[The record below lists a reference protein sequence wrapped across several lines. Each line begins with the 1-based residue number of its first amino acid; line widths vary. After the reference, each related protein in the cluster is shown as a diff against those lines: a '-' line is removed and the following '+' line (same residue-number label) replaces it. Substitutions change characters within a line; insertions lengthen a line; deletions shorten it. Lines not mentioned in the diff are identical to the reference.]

1 MNEWEENTS
10 EYEQKNNR
18 LFVKNAF
25 EWVESIAFAVITVV
39 LIFTFLFRVVG
50 VEGKS
55 MEPTLHDGNF
65 IVISD
70 LFFQPKNNDV
80 VVITPTTSL
89 DIPIVKRV
97 IATGGQTVDIDFKKG
112 IVYVDGKALDEPYI
126 AEPTNLYYDI
136 VFPQTVPEGYIFV
149 MGDNRNH
156 SLDSRD
162 STIGMVDMRYV
173 LGKALVRILPVTQI
187 GIIR

>member
-1 MNEWEENTS
+1 MNEWEENAS

-70 LFFQPKNNDV
+70 LFF
-80 VVITPTTSL
+80 
-89 DIPIVKRV
+89 
-97 IATGGQTVDIDFKKG
+97 
-112 IVYVDGKALDEPYI
+112 
-126 AEPTNLYYDI
+126 
-136 VFPQTVPEGYIFV
+136 
-149 MGDNRNH
+149 
-156 SLDSRD
+156 
-162 STIGMVDMRYV
+162 
-173 LGKALVRILPVTQI
+173 
-187 GIIR
+187 